1 MSAPEPSP
9 TTRPS
14 RSRSK
19 GRGVCEGSSFQRVLV
34 AKSVSKI
41 AASVASSSSH
51 PPAIIT
57 SARPVAIVSKA
68 EPMPCE
74 PEVQAEDVVQIRPLQ
89 PKKTPMLTGAVCD
102 IMRT

>member
-14 RSRSK
+14 RFRSK
-19 GRGVCEGSSFQRVLV
+19 GRGVWVGSSFHLTEV

-41 AASVASSSSH
+41 AASVASNSSH

-57 SARPVAIVSKA
+57 SSRPVAIVS
-68 EPMPCE
+68 
-74 PEVQAEDVVQIRPLQ
+74 
-89 PKKTPMLTGAVCD
+89 
-102 IMRT
+102 